1 MVSPGV
7 FRILFAG
14 LVVLHHSTPLRLGG
28 WAVLV
33 FFVLSGYWIS
43 KMWDEKYSN
52 APKPVLT
59 FIVSRW
65 WRLFPVM
72 AICICLYFL
81 WAGAMQ
87 GYSLDWFLRQLPIIG
102 STWSGTP
109 LPPQWSLDVEM
120 QFYLAFVFVAVVAM
134 GSGAKWISSGSVWL
148 FLGSLGVAYSGWYL
162 ATGGSMEAPYLG
174 AWWGLFCIGIG
185 LHKSEWTPSKHMAV
199 ALAAV
204 FVAGTLAMIIWPET
218 RSGFWISGS
227 EAVSRKL
234 SGEGLIAHWPK
245 LWLLAGILMFV
256 PYLALNVRQPSPR
269 WDREL
274 GNWAYPVYMFHWIPR
289 DWYYAHADWE
299 RPVWFNLGLLSVNI
313 FAAFLGGW
321 LIYVFVDKPVDRWRA
336 HWLKARLRSP
346 GSAN

>member
-1 MVSPGV
+1 
-7 FRILFAG
+7 LFAG

-120 QFYLAFVFVAVVAM
+120 QFYLAFAVIA
-134 GSGAKWISSGSVWL
+134 GLSATLLSKRCSSGSVW
-148 FLGSLGVAYSGWYL
+148 FLLGALGVIYSVWYL

-185 LHKSEWTPSKHMAV
+185 LHKSEWTPSMRMGL
-199 ALAAV
+199 ALAAL

-227 EAVSRKL
+227 EAASRKL
-234 SGEGLIAHWPK
+234 SGEGFIAHWPK

-256 PYLALNVRQPSPR
+256 PYLALNVRQPSPH

-289 DWYYAHADWE
+289 DWYYAHADWG

-321 LIYVFVDKPVDRWRA
+321 LIYVFFDKPVDRWRA
-336 HWLKARLRSP
+336 HWLKARLRSS